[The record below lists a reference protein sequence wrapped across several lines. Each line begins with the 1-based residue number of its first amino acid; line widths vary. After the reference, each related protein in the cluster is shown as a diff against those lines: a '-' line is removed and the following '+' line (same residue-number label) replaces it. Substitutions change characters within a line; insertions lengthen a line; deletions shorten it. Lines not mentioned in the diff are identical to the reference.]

1 MNTMTKL
8 AITSGLLLATAL
20 VATPSEARGRRRQ
33 AREAIPAAAPAP
45 VAAAPAAPAAP
56 PPAAPPARDVAAESD
71 DEDDDGPPPD
81 GFSFGARVGYAIPMG
96 SIAKDSDL
104 GGATDL
110 SKTAAGMVPLW
121 VDAGYRID
129 PHWYVGGYFQL
140 GIVSTSGDVCRR
152 VAGTGSCS
160 SSGTDLRFGAMA
172 KYTFKPDGKVSPWVG
187 LSTGYEILNL
197 AVTVGANSADMSTK
211 GWEFA
216 GAHVGADFHPARA
229 FTIGPMF
236 SASFG
241 QYASQSWS
249 RPNGS
254 GSSDFNNTALH
265 QWVMFGVRGQFDL

>member
-1 MNTMTKL
+1 MNITTKL
-8 AITSGLLLATAL
+8 AITSGLVLATVL
-20 VATPSEARGRRRQ
+20 VASPSEARGRRRT
-33 AREAIPAAAPAP
+33 AREATPAAAPEP
-45 VAAAPAAPAAP
+45 VAAPAPAP
-56 PPAAPPARDVAAESD
+56 PPPPRDAPAESD
-71 DEDDDGPPPD
+71 EDDDDGPPAD
-81 GFSFGARVGYAIPMG
+81 GFSFGARIGYAISMG
-96 SIAKDSDL
+96 SIAKDADL
-104 GGATDL
+104 NGATDL

-121 VDAGYRID
+121 VDAGYRIN
-129 PHWYVGGYFQL
+129 PNWYVGGYFQL
-140 GIVSTSGDVCRR
+140 GIVSTSGDLCRR
-152 VAGTGSCS
+152 MGGNNSCS
-160 SSGTDLRFGAMA
+160 SSGTDLRFGVMA